1 MHFST
6 RGVAGRPL
14 IGVGPTPRS
23 AGKLVACHG
32 AEVLPA
38 LRRPRTGAGW
48 SVSSR
53 GTAASHPL
61 WTGSSHGGWLGA
73 RLWAGSRPV
82 NPPRCS
88 GRPPAEISSHA
99 KTAEAQGN
107 AELIDLV
114 LRAQRDDMAA
124 QTELVRRYTVRIS
137 AFVRSILFQ
146 PSSVEDVVQMVFI
159 KMVRRLRL
167 LRDPAVFESWLFRL
181 SRNTAVDFLR
191 RRRCRP
197 TMVSD
202 ESEFERAP
210 DTSSERPVA
219 EIMEAL
225 AIALTH
231 LSPKD
236 RNLVTMIVEGNSYR
250 TVAERE
256 GLTVGAVK
264 VRMNRVRPFLRVSVG
279 EAVGVR
285 LSAPTGGR
293 WRQLSRAHGGVRC
306 KVGRDF
312 PSPWR
317 ALVGVKPTPQRWT

>member
-1 MHFST
+1 M
-6 RGVAGRPL
+6 
-14 IGVGPTPRS
+14 
-23 AGKLVACHG
+23 
-32 AEVLPA
+32 
-38 LRRPRTGAGW
+38 
-48 SVSSR
+48 
-53 GTAASHPL
+53 
-61 WTGSSHGGWLGA
+61 
-73 RLWAGSRPV
+73 
-82 NPPRCS
+82 
-88 GRPPAEISSHA
+88 
-99 KTAEAQGN
+99 
-107 AELIDLV
+107 

-293 WRQLSRAHGGVRC
+293 WRQLSRARM
-306 KVGRDF
+306 
-312 PSPWR
+312 
-317 ALVGVKPTPQRWT
+317 AA

>member
-1 MHFST
+1 M
-6 RGVAGRPL
+6 
-14 IGVGPTPRS
+14 
-23 AGKLVACHG
+23 
-32 AEVLPA
+32 
-38 LRRPRTGAGW
+38 
-48 SVSSR
+48 
-53 GTAASHPL
+53 
-61 WTGSSHGGWLGA
+61 
-73 RLWAGSRPV
+73 

-88 GRPPAEISSHA
+88 FRPAAEISA
-99 KTAEAQGN
+99 NAEASEAQAK

-124 QTELVRRYTVRIS
+124 QSELVRRYTVRIS
-137 AFVRSILFQ
+137 AFVRPILFQ

-159 KMVRRLRL
+159 KMVRRLAL

-181 SRNTAVDFLR
+181 ARNSAVDFLR

-197 TMVSD
+197 MMVSAD
-202 ESEFERAP
+202 IEFERAP

-225 AIALTH
+225 SIALTH

-250 TVAERE
+250 TVAARE

-264 VRMNRVRPFLRVSVG
+264 VRLNRVRPFLRLSVG

-285 LSAPTGGR
+285 IGAPTGGK
-293 WRQLSRAHGGVRC
+293 WRQPSRTRMAV
-306 KVGRDF
+306 
-312 PSPWR
+312 
-317 ALVGVKPTPQRWT
+317 AA